1 MSAQL
6 INLSA
11 DPALATI
18 RKYKAAVAAFNA
30 YQGADADE
38 ENKKLERA
46 FHAAEDEF
54 YAAVPTTP
62 EGLRTKIAVFLD
74 VCCDPAEAAGLK
86 GFFDTLYKSVCIIAG
101 KPGAA
106 APF

>member
-11 DPALATI
+11 DPAFATI

-62 EGLRTKIAVFLD
+62 KASGRRLRCFGT
-74 VCCDPAEAAGLK
+74 CAA
-86 GFFDTLYKSVCIIAG
+86 TLRKRRG
-101 KPGAA
+101 
-106 APF
+106 